1 MDCCMGHV
9 SGEIALLQCLSVIQV
24 MAIKSNLIPTSW
36 RNSMQSKGDLFYDDH
51 ILRGE
56 KRKL

>member
-1 MDCCMGHV
+1 MDCSIEHV
-9 SGEIALLQCLSVIQV
+9 SSEIQII
-24 MAIKSNLIPTSW
+24 AIKSNLIPTSG

-51 ILRGE
+51 ILSGE